1 MLVLFQT
8 KPSSVFWVLQV
19 EDMIMAHKTWQHLDS
34 SALDLNQLSADFS
47 VDFIQN
53 LFQNCCLN
61 DSHKMRVSFLKMR
74 CFPLIW
80 DAIFAFIGC
89 FGEVSL
95 ATWDYISS
103 WRGSFHIQPEHM
115 DCFFFC
121 FVWLVQGYL
130 ASYFGPELQK
140 YTSFKV
146 HHEEIRHVTANDHG
160 ILSLSCNELCFSS
173 RPGLRIFRLR

>member
-115 DCFFFC
+115 DCFFFLFC
-121 FVWLVQGYL
+121 LTRSGLLGIIFW
-130 ASYFGPELQK
+130 SW
-140 YTSFKV
+140 
-146 HHEEIRHVTANDHG
+146 VTEVYIIQSSSWRNA
-160 ILSLSCNELCFSS
+160 SCNSQWPWNTLSFLQWALLLFSA
-173 RPGLRIFRLR
+173 RTTNL

>member
-1 MLVLFQT
+1 MTAPWQQCPGPEPIFRRLFCR
-8 KPSSVFWVLQV
+8 F
-19 EDMIMAHKTWQHLDS
+19 HLK
-34 SALDLNQLSADFS
+34 LIPKLLPQWFS
-47 VDFIQN
+47 QE
-53 LFQNCCLN
+53 L
-61 DSHKMRVSFLKMR
+61 RVSFLKMR
-74 CFPLIW
+74 CFPPIW
-80 DAIFAFIGC
+80 DAIFAFIGF

-95 ATWDYISS
+95 ATEIILAVGEVAFIYNLNIWTV
-103 WRGSFHIQPEHM
+103 
-115 DCFFFC
+115 FFC